1 MVSSSSSGY
10 ERATGSRLKTRE
22 ENTIRW
28 VELLDK
34 FKSVQE
40 KARRTHRASQR
51 QFDQDGSTTGLRN
64 PSLTA
69 ALSAAATADR
79 GKERGLPD
87 SPRGGR
93 PDIGGSGGRNS
104 TGDSGTP
111 NRGSLLSGTQ
121 RNKSGLPN
129 LGRLGIGS
137 RRSKR

>member
-69 ALSAAATADR
+69 ALSTAATADR

-104 TGDSGTP
+104 PGDSGTP